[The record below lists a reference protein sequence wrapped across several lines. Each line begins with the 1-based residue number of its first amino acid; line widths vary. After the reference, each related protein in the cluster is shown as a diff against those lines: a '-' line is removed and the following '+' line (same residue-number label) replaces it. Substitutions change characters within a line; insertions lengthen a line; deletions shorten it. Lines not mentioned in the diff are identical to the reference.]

1 MNVGV
6 RMMSTLYLMM
16 YLYRTEYVSEC
27 WSKDD
32 EYTVLDDV
40 PECETVTEQKCHEE
54 LVKITFPDIFRKNQ
68 KFLEYKNDFIIKL

>member
-16 YLYRTEYVSEC
+16 HLYLGPRYVSECWSKDDEYTVLDDVFIYRTEYVSEC

-32 EYTVLDDV
+32 EYTVLDDMYLYIYDRV
-40 PECETVTEQKCHEE
+40 CE
-54 LVKITFPDIFRKNQ
+54 
-68 KFLEYKNDFIIKL
+68 